1 MARKE
6 QEMSGSHVKKR
17 VYLTFPQPL
26 IKEPVVYNVGKKFN
40 VVTNIRTA
48 SVTEEM
54 GIMALEITGE
64 EDEYR
69 KAVEY
74 LKEIGVR
81 VDPIE
86 MDVVE

>member
-1 MARKE
+1 MSRSNVRK
-6 QEMSGSHVKKR
+6 KI
-17 VYLTFPQPL
+17 YLTFPQHL
-26 IKEPVVYNVGKKFN
+26 IKEPVVYNVGRKFN

-48 SVTEEM
+48 SVTDEM

-64 EDEYR
+64 EEEYH

-74 LKEIGVR
+74 LREIGVR

-86 MDVVE
+86 MDIVE

>member
-1 MARKE
+1 
-6 QEMSGSHVKKR
+6 MSASLVKKK
-17 VYLTFPQPL
+17 VYLTFPQHL

-64 EDEYR
+64 EEEYQ

-74 LKEIGVR
+74 LRGLGVR

-86 MDVVE
+86 MDVIE

>member
-1 MARKE
+1 ME
-6 QEMSGSHVKKR
+6 GSRVKKR
-17 VYLTFPQPL
+17 VYLTFPQHL

-64 EDEYR
+64 EEEYQ
-69 KAVEY
+69 KAVKY
-74 LKEIGVR
+74 LRGMGVR

-86 MDVVE
+86 MDVIE

>member
-1 MARKE
+1 MGRKE

-17 VYLTFPQPL
+17 IYLTFPQSL
-26 IKEPVVYNVGKKFN
+26 IKEPVVYNVGKKFK

-64 EDEYR
+64 EEEYQ

-74 LKEIGVR
+74 LRGIGVR

-86 MDVVE
+86 MDVIE

>member
-1 MARKE
+1 
-6 QEMSGSHVKKR
+6 MSASHVKKK
-17 VYLTFPQPL
+17 VYLTFPQHL
-26 IKEPVVYNVGKKFN
+26 IKEPVIYTVGKKFN

-64 EDEYR
+64 EGEYL

-74 LKEIGVR
+74 MRGIGVR

-86 MDVVE
+86 MDVIE

>member
-1 MARKE
+1 MVRKE
-6 QEMSGSHVKKR
+6 QEMSGSHVEKKI
-17 VYLTFPQPL
+17 YLTFPKSL
-26 IKEPVVYNVGKKFN
+26 IKEPVVYNVGKKFK

-48 SVTEEM
+48 SITEEM

-64 EDEYR
+64 EEEYQ

-74 LKEIGVR
+74 LRGIGVR

-86 MDVVE
+86 MDVIE

>member
-6 QEMSGSHVKKR
+6 QEMLGAQVRKR
-17 VYLTFPQPL
+17 VYLTFPQAL
-26 IKEPVVYNVGKKFN
+26 IKEPVVYNVGKKFK

-48 SVTEEM
+48 SVTEEI

-64 EDEYR
+64 EEEYQ

-74 LKEIGVR
+74 LRGLGVR

-86 MDVVE
+86 MDVIE

>member
-1 MARKE
+1 
-6 QEMSGSHVKKR
+6 MSGSGVRKKI
-17 VYLTFPQPL
+17 YLTFPQHL
-26 IKEPVVYNVGKKFN
+26 IKEPVIYNVGKKFN

-64 EDEYR
+64 EEEYQ

-74 LKEIGVR
+74 LRGIGVR

-86 MDVVE
+86 MDVIE

>member
-1 MARKE
+1 
-6 QEMSGSHVKKR
+6 MSGGHVKRK
-17 VYLTFPQPL
+17 VYLTFPQDL
-26 IKEPVVYNVGKKFN
+26 IKEPVVYNVGRKFE

-54 GIMALEITGE
+54 GIMALEMTGE
-64 EDEYR
+64 EEEYQ

-74 LKEIGVR
+74 LRGLGVR

-86 MDVVE
+86 MDVIE

>member
-1 MARKE
+1 
-6 QEMSGSHVKKR
+6 MSGSHVKKK
-17 VYLTFPQPL
+17 VYLTFPQHL
-26 IKEPVVYNVGKKFN
+26 IKEPVIYTVGKKFN

-48 SVTEEM
+48 SITEEM

-64 EDEYR
+64 EGEYL

-74 LKEIGVR
+74 MRGIGVR

-86 MDVVE
+86 MDVIE

>member
-1 MARKE
+1 MTRRE
-6 QEMSGSHVKKR
+6 REMSGSHVKKR
-17 VYLTFPQPL
+17 VYLTFPQSL
-26 IKEPVVYNVGKKFN
+26 IKEPVVYNVGKKFT
-40 VVTNIRTA
+40 VMTNIRTA

-64 EDEYR
+64 EEEYQ

>member
-1 MARKE
+1 
-6 QEMSGSHVKKR
+6 MSGSHITKK
-17 VYLTFPQPL
+17 VYLTFPQSL

-64 EDEYR
+64 EEEYQ

-74 LKEIGVR
+74 LREIGVR

-86 MDVVE
+86 MDVIK

>member
-1 MARKE
+1 
-6 QEMSGSHVKKR
+6 MSGSHITKK
-17 VYLTFPQPL
+17 VYLTFPQSL

-64 EDEYR
+64 EEEYQ

-74 LKEIGVR
+74 LREIGVR

-86 MDVVE
+86 MDVIE

>member
-1 MARKE
+1 
-6 QEMSGSHVKKR
+6 MSGFQVKKR
-17 VYLTFPQPL
+17 VYLTFPQSL
-26 IKEPVVYNVGKKFN
+26 IKEPVVYNVGKKFK

-64 EDEYR
+64 EGEYQ

-74 LKEIGVR
+74 LRGIGMR

-86 MDVVE
+86 MDVIE

>member
-1 MARKE
+1 
-6 QEMSGSHVKKR
+6 MSGSYVKKK
-17 VYLTFPQPL
+17 VYLTFPQSL
-26 IKEPVVYNVGKKFN
+26 IKEPVVYNVGKKFK

-64 EDEYR
+64 EEEYQ

-74 LKEIGVR
+74 LREIGVR

-86 MDVVE
+86 MDVIE

>member
-1 MARKE
+1 MAV
-6 QEMSGSHVKKR
+6 SHVIKK
-17 VYLTFPQPL
+17 VYLTFPQHL

-48 SVTEEM
+48 SVTEEI

-64 EDEYR
+64 KEEYQR
-69 KAVEY
+69 AVEY
-74 LKEIGVR
+74 LRGLGVR

-86 MDVVE
+86 MDTIE

>member
-1 MARKE
+1 MP
-6 QEMSGSHVKKR
+6 GSRVKKK
-17 VYLTFPQPL
+17 VYLTFPQHL

-48 SVTEEM
+48 SITEEM
-54 GIMALEITGE
+54 GIMALEMTGE
-64 EDEYR
+64 EDEYH

-74 LKEIGVR
+74 LKGIGVR

-86 MDVVE
+86 MDVIE

>member
-1 MARKE
+1 
-6 QEMSGSHVKKR
+6 MSGSQVKKK
-17 VYLTFPQPL
+17 VYLTFPQHL
-26 IKEPVVYNVGKKFN
+26 IKEPVIYTVGKKFN

-48 SVTEEM
+48 SITEEM

-64 EDEYR
+64 EGEYL

-74 LKEIGVR
+74 MRGIGVR

-86 MDVVE
+86 MDVIE

>member
-1 MARKE
+1 
-6 QEMSGSHVKKR
+6 MSGSRVKKK
-17 VYLTFPQPL
+17 VYLTFPQSL
-26 IKEPVVYNVGKKFN
+26 IKEPIIYNVGKKFN

-64 EDEYR
+64 EEEYH

-74 LKEIGVR
+74 LRGIGVR

-86 MDVVE
+86 MDVIE

>member
-1 MARKE
+1 MP
-6 QEMSGSHVKKR
+6 GSHVKKK
-17 VYLTFPQPL
+17 VYLTFPQHL
-26 IKEPVVYNVGKKFN
+26 IKEPVVYTVGKKFN

-64 EDEYR
+64 EAQYQ

-74 LKEIGVR
+74 LSGIGIR
-81 VDPIE
+81 VEPIE
-86 MDVVE
+86 MDVIE

>member
-1 MARKE
+1 MVRKE
-6 QEMSGSHVKKR
+6 QEMSGSHVTRK
-17 VYLTFPQPL
+17 VYLTFPKSL
-26 IKEPVVYNVGKKFN
+26 IKEPVVYNVGKKFK

-48 SVTEEM
+48 SVTEEI

-64 EDEYR
+64 EEEYR

-74 LKEIGVR
+74 LRGIGVR

-86 MDVVE
+86 MDVIE